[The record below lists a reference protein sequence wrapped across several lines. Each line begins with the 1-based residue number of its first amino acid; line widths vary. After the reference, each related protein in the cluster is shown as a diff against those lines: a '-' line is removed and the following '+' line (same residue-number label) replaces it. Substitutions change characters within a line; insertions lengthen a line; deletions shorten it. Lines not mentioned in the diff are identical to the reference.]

1 MNRTIL
7 IGRLT
12 KNPELRKSQSGNSIV
27 NFTLAVDNG
36 KDKNGE
42 KTTLFIDVVCFN
54 ATADNVAKYT
64 SKGTLIAVDGKLH
77 QRTYETKD
85 GRKVNVIEVYADS
98 VQFLETKKVKEEVE
112 EDEEVSPTNDDVSDD
127 DLPF

>member
-64 SKGTLIAVDGKLH
+64 SKGSLVGVDGKLH
-77 QRTYETKD
+77 QRWYENKD
-85 GRKVNVIEVYADS
+85 GKKVNVIEIYADS
-98 VQFLETKKVKEEVE
+98 VQFLETKKQKE
-112 EDEEVSPTNDDVSDD
+112 EDEEDEEEPLTNDEVDD
-127 DLPF
+127 EDLPF

>member
-27 NFTLAVDNG
+27 NFSLAVDNG

-54 ATADNVAKYT
+54 LIADNVAKYT
-64 SKGTLIAVDGKLH
+64 RKGTLVGVDGRLN
-77 QRTYETKD
+77 QRSYESKD

-112 EDEEVSPTNDDVSDD
+112 EEDEEVSPTNDDIDS

>member
-64 SKGTLIAVDGKLH
+64 TKGTLVGIDGKLH
-77 QRTYETKD
+77 QRSYESKD
-85 GRKVNVIEVYADS
+85 GRKVNVIEIYADS

-112 EDEEVSPTNDDVSDD
+112 EDEEVSPTNDDIES